1 MPKGVYKRK
10 PRKKQVLNRKL
21 RGRPMS
27 LKGKFLPSGPTNKF
41 YHASIPRTLQIA
53 TRRYKSQMLRFVVN
67 QTYKCTPQLG
77 NPVVGPENCF
87 LRFRANSIHDITSGN
102 AGNGSVNMPNTWEP
116 QDAALYGPS
125 VSSQVAEGYEDWK
138 ERFQH
143 FTVLGSRMM
152 ATCQTIVGTSASDT
166 GTFYMNLAGATNV
179 ITPSSQA
186 YEIMKNPYTKRA
198 RLFPAVTTAGGATA
212 NVPGA
217 RLQMGYSTKKFEGV
231 VDVMDNQNLRGSFTN
246 SYGTGGPPSENSYW
260 TVGYVPTMPFSATS
274 GAHAP
279 ALITIKIEY
288 IVKLTEPTNSNQV
301 SA

>member
-10 PRKKQVLNRKL
+10 KKQVLNRKL

-27 LKGKFLPSGPTNKF
+27 LKGKFIPSGSVNKF
-41 YHASIPRTLQIA
+41 YHSSIPRTLQIA
-53 TRRYKSQMLRFVVN
+53 TRRYKTQMLRFVVN

-77 NPVVGPENCF
+77 NPVVGPENCY
-87 LRFRANSIHDITSGN
+87 LQFRANSIHDITAGS
-102 AGNGSVNMPNTWEP
+102 AGNGSVNMANTWEP
-116 QDAALYGPS
+116 QDSALYGPA
-125 VSSQVAEGYEDWK
+125 VTSQVAEGYDDWK

-143 FTVLGSRMM
+143 FTVLGSRIS
-152 ATCQTIVGTSASDT
+152 ATCQTIVGTSANDT
-166 GTFYMNLAGATNV
+166 GTFYINLAGAQGL
-179 ITPSSQA
+179 ITASKQA
-186 YEIMKNPYTKRA
+186 FEIMKLPYTKRA

-217 RLQMGYSTKKFEGV
+217 RLQMGYSTKQFEGV

-246 SYGTGGPPSENSYW
+246 SYGTGSPPAENTYW
-260 TVGYVPTMPFSATS
+260 TIGYVPTMPYNASS

-279 ALITIKIEY
+279 ALITIKLEY
-288 IVKLTEPTNSNQV
+288 IVKLTEPTDSNQV